1 MLQRIRPSI
10 TIAALVLAILL
21 SPADPAGANRAT
33 HQPEPAP
40 QLFNIFGPNELRA
53 VDLGV
58 LPQWTRLLSRMDEAP
73 GPLARCRSDAAACTT
88 PQLQRWRGL
97 VEDIAERNL
106 DTQLRAVNTFFNR
119 WPYKQDRALYGVR
132 EYWATPAEFMARAGD
147 CEDFAIAK
155 YFTLR
160 ALGYSEESL
169 RIIVLYDRIRGVG
182 HAVLA
187 VMTDDDILIL
197 DNQSDPVF
205 SHARYKHYVPWYAMN
220 QETFWTSTDPYLTQ
234 ILPRDIVAGLS
245 G

>member
-1 MLQRIRPSI
+1 VLQKRRLSV
-10 TIAALVLAILL
+10 TIVALVFAIVLP
-21 SPADPAGANRAT
+21 PAGPAGANRAT
-33 HQPEPAP
+33 HEPEPAP
-40 QLFNIFGPNELRA
+40 QLFNIFGPNELKA
-53 VDLGV
+53 VELGV

-73 GPLARCRSDAAACTT
+73 GSLARCWSDAADCTS
-88 PQLQRWRGL
+88 PQLERWRGL
-97 VEDIAERNL
+97 VEDIAADNR

-160 ALGYSEESL
+160 ALGYPDEAL

-187 VMTDDDILIL
+187 VLANDDILIL
-197 DNQSDPVF
+197 DNQSDQVF
-205 SHARYKHYVPWYAMN
+205 SHARYRHYVPWYAMN
-220 QETFWTSTDPYLTQ
+220 QETFWTTTAPYLTQ
-234 ILPRDIVAGLS
+234 ILPRDILPGHS